1 MSFIRQVLSVTN
13 MNLRSILER
22 SGSSLVIIVG
32 IAGSVAVM
40 VSLLAMAEGLSST
53 ISSTG
58 EEDRVI
64 ILRDGSNS
72 ELSSGVAMT
81 EIDTVSSSPGIKS
94 MDGEPMIA
102 GELFAIIDLKK
113 KGAEST
119 SNLPIR
125 GVQPASFKIRPE
137 VEIIEGRNFTTGT
150 AEIIVGKGANNQYE
164 GLELGDQIKV
174 RDSFA
179 TVVGIFS
186 SNGNVH
192 ESEIWADLA
201 AAQGIF
207 RRGASASSM
216 ILKLDSPDSF
226 DEVGLF
232 VESYPNLELKVQSE
246 SDFYENQSSGADLI
260 KIFGQVVGYIMAI
273 GAVFA
278 ALNTMYSAVST
289 RLVEIGTL
297 RALGFKGT
305 TVLLALMIEAL
316 LLAMIGGLLGAAI
329 AYILFNGYTVST
341 LAGGSFSQTA
351 FAFAVT
357 ADVVQQ
363 GLTLALFVGLIG
375 GLFPAWN
382 AARRDITEA
391 LRSIKAR
398 LSSNLLNNS
407 PLLSA

>member
-1 MSFIRQVLSVTN
+1 MSFIRQVLLVTN
-13 MNLRSILER
+13 MNLRSVLER

-58 EEDRVI
+58 EKDRVI
-64 ILRDGSNS
+64 ILRDGSSS

-81 EIDTVSSSPGIKS
+81 ELDTVSSSPGIKS
-94 MDGEPMIA
+94 IDGEPMIA
-102 GELFAIIDLKK
+102 AELFAIIDLKK

-125 GVQPASFKIRPE
+125 GVQPASFRIRPE
-137 VEIIEGRNFTTGT
+137 VDIIEGRNFTTGT

-164 GLELGDQIKV
+164 GLEIGDQIKV

-186 SNGNVH
+186 SNGDVH

-201 AAQGIF
+201 TAQGLF

-226 DEVGLF
+226 NEVGLF

-260 KIFGQVVGYIMAI
+260 KVFGQVVGYIMAI

-305 TVLLALMIEAL
+305 TVLLALLIEAL
-316 LLAMIGGLLGAAI
+316 LLATIGGLLGGTI

-341 LAGGSFSQTA
+341 LAGASFSQTA

-357 ADVVQQ
+357 GEIIQQ
-363 GLTLALFVGLIG
+363 GLTLALIVGFLG
-375 GLFPAWN
+375 GVFPAWN

-391 LRSIKAR
+391 LRSI
-398 LSSNLLNNS
+398 
-407 PLLSA
+407 

>member
-1 MSFIRQVLSVTN
+1 MSFIRQVLLVTN

-64 ILRDGSNS
+64 ILRDGSSS

-81 EIDTVSSSPGIKS
+81 ELDTVSSSPGIKS
-94 MDGEPMIA
+94 IDGEPMIA

-125 GVQPASFKIRPE
+125 GVQPMSFKIRPE
-137 VEIIEGRNFTTGT
+137 VEIVEGRNFTTGT

-164 GLELGDQIKV
+164 GLEIGDQIKV

-201 AAQGIF
+201 AAQGLF

-216 ILKLDSPDSF
+216 ILKLNSPDSF

-260 KIFGQVVGYIMAI
+260 KVFGQVVGYIMAI

-305 TVLLALMIEAL
+305 TVLLALLIEAL
-316 LLAMIGGLLGAAI
+316 LLATIGGLLGGAI
-329 AYILFNGYTVST
+329 AYLLFNGYTVST
-341 LAGGSFSQTA
+341 LAGASFSQTA
-351 FAFAVT
+351 FAFTVT
-357 ADVVQQ
+357 GEIIQQ
-363 GLTLALFVGLIG
+363 GLTLALFVGFIG
-375 GLFPAWN
+375 GVFPAWN

-391 LRSIKAR
+391 LRSI
-398 LSSNLLNNS
+398 
-407 PLLSA
+407 

>member
-305 TVLLALMIEAL
+305 TVLLALMLEAL

-391 LRSIKAR
+391 LRSI
-398 LSSNLLNNS
+398 
-407 PLLSA
+407 

>member
-1 MSFIRQVLSVTN
+1 MSFIRQVLLVTN
-13 MNLRSILER
+13 MNLRSVLER

-58 EEDRVI
+58 EKDRVI
-64 ILRDGSNS
+64 ILRDGSSS

-81 EIDTVSSSPGIKS
+81 ELDTVSSSPGIKS
-94 MDGEPMIA
+94 IDGEPMIA
-102 GELFAIIDLKK
+102 AELFAIIDLKK

-125 GVQPASFKIRPE
+125 GVQPASFRIRPE
-137 VEIIEGRNFTTGT
+137 VDIIEGRNFTTGT

-164 GLELGDQIKV
+164 GLEIGDQIKV

-186 SNGNVH
+186 SNGDVH

-201 AAQGIF
+201 TAQGLC

-226 DEVGLF
+226 NEVGLF

-260 KIFGQVVGYIMAI
+260 KVFGQVVGYIMAI

-305 TVLLALMIEAL
+305 TVLLALLIEAL
-316 LLAMIGGLLGAAI
+316 LLATIGGLLGGTI

-341 LAGGSFSQTA
+341 LAGASFSQTA

-357 ADVVQQ
+357 GEIIQQ
-363 GLTLALFVGLIG
+363 GLTLALLVGFIG
-375 GLFPAWN
+375 GVFPAWN

-391 LRSIKAR
+391 LRSI
-398 LSSNLLNNS
+398 
-407 PLLSA
+407 

>member
-1 MSFIRQVLSVTN
+1 MSFVRQVLSITR
-13 MNLRSILER
+13 MNLLSILER

-58 EEDRVI
+58 EKDRVI
-64 ILRDGSNS
+64 ILRDGSSS

-81 EIDTVSSSPGIKS
+81 EIDTVSSAPGIETF
-94 MDGEPMIA
+94 DGEPMIA

-125 GVQPASFKIRPE
+125 GVQPMSFKIRPE
-137 VEIIEGRNFTTGT
+137 VQIIEGRNFTSGT

-164 GLELGDQIKV
+164 GLDIGDQIKV

-201 AAQGIF
+201 GAQGIF

-216 ILKLDSPDSF
+216 ILRLNSPESF

-246 SDFYENQSSGADLI
+246 RDFYESQSSGAELI
-260 KIFGQVVGYIMAI
+260 KVFGQVVGYIMAI

-278 ALNTMYSAVST
+278 ALNTMYSAVSS

-316 LLAMIGGLLGAAI
+316 ILAILGGLLGAAI

-341 LAGGSFSQTA
+341 LAGASFSQTA

-357 ADVVQQ
+357 AEVIQE
-363 GLTLALFVGLIG
+363 GLVLALFVGFIG
-375 GLFPAWN
+375 GVFPAWN

-391 LRSIKAR
+391 LRSI
-398 LSSNLLNNS
+398 
-407 PLLSA
+407 

>member
-246 SDFYENQSSGADLI
+246 SDFYENQSSVADLI

-391 LRSIKAR
+391 LRSI
-398 LSSNLLNNS
+398 
-407 PLLSA
+407 

>member
-1 MSFIRQVLSVTN
+1 MSFIRQVLLVTN
-13 MNLRSILER
+13 MNLRSVLER

-40 VSLLAMAEGLSST
+40 VSLLDMAEGLSST

-58 EEDRVI
+58 EMDRVI
-64 ILRDGSNS
+64 ILRDGSSS

-81 EIDTVSSSPGIKS
+81 ELDTVSSSPGIKS
-94 MDGEPMIA
+94 IDGEPMIA
-102 GELFAIIDLKK
+102 AELFAIIDLKK

-125 GVQPASFKIRPE
+125 GVQPASFRIRPE
-137 VEIIEGRNFTTGT
+137 VDIIEGRNFTTGT

-164 GLELGDQIKV
+164 GLEIGDQIKV

-186 SNGNVH
+186 SNGDVH

-201 AAQGIF
+201 TAQGLF

-226 DEVGLF
+226 NEVGLF

-260 KIFGQVVGYIMAI
+260 KVFGQVVGYIMAI

-305 TVLLALMIEAL
+305 TVLLALLIEAL
-316 LLAMIGGLLGAAI
+316 LLATIGGLLGGAI

-341 LAGGSFSQTA
+341 LAGASFSQTA

-357 ADVVQQ
+357 GEIIQQ
-363 GLTLALFVGLIG
+363 GLTLALLVGFIG
-375 GLFPAWN
+375 GVFPAWN

-391 LRSIKAR
+391 LRSI
-398 LSSNLLNNS
+398 
-407 PLLSA
+407 

>member
-1 MSFIRQVLSVTN
+1 MSFIRQVLLVTN
-13 MNLRSILER
+13 MNLRSVLER

-58 EEDRVI
+58 EKDRVI
-64 ILRDGSNS
+64 ILRDGSSS

-81 EIDTVSSSPGIKS
+81 ELDTVSSSPGIKS
-94 MDGEPMIA
+94 IDGEPMIA
-102 GELFAIIDLKK
+102 AELFAIIDLKK

-125 GVQPASFKIRPE
+125 GVQPASFRIRPE
-137 VEIIEGRNFTTGT
+137 VDIIEGRNFTTGT

-164 GLELGDQIKV
+164 GLEIGDQIKV

-201 AAQGIF
+201 AAQGLF

-216 ILKLDSPDSF
+216 ILKLNSPDSF

-260 KIFGQVVGYIMAI
+260 KVFGQVVGYIMAI

-305 TVLLALMIEAL
+305 TVLLALLIEAL
-316 LLAMIGGLLGAAI
+316 LLATIGGLLGGAI
-329 AYILFNGYTVST
+329 AYLLFNGYTVST
-341 LAGGSFSQTA
+341 LAGASFSQTA

-357 ADVVQQ
+357 GEIIQQ
-363 GLTLALFVGLIG
+363 GLTLALFVGFIG
-375 GLFPAWN
+375 GVFPAWN

-391 LRSIKAR
+391 LRSI
-398 LSSNLLNNS
+398 
-407 PLLSA
+407 

>member
-1 MSFIRQVLSVTN
+1 MSFIRQVLLVTN
-13 MNLRSILER
+13 MNLRSVLER

-64 ILRDGSNS
+64 ILRDGSSS

-81 EIDTVSSSPGIKS
+81 ELDTVSSSPGIKS
-94 MDGEPMIA
+94 IDGEPMIA

-137 VEIIEGRNFTTGT
+137 VEIVEGRNFTTGT

-164 GLELGDQIKV
+164 GLEIGDQIKV

-201 AAQGIF
+201 AAQGLF

-216 ILKLDSPDSF
+216 ILKLNSPDSF

-260 KIFGQVVGYIMAI
+260 KVFGQVVGYIMAI

-305 TVLLALMIEAL
+305 TVLLALLIEAL
-316 LLAMIGGLLGAAI
+316 LLATIGGLLGGAI

-341 LAGGSFSQTA
+341 LAGASFSQTA

-357 ADVVQQ
+357 GEIIQQ
-363 GLTLALFVGLIG
+363 GLTLALFVGFIG
-375 GLFPAWN
+375 GVFPAWN

-391 LRSIKAR
+391 LRSI
-398 LSSNLLNNS
+398 
-407 PLLSA
+407 

>member
-1 MSFIRQVLSVTN
+1 MSFIRQVLLVTN
-13 MNLRSILER
+13 MNLRSVLER

-64 ILRDGSNS
+64 ILRDGSSS

-81 EIDTVSSSPGIKS
+81 ELDTVSSSPGIKS
-94 MDGEPMIA
+94 IDGEPMIA
-102 GELFAIIDLKK
+102 AELFAIIDLKK

-125 GVQPASFKIRPE
+125 GVQPASFRIRPE
-137 VEIIEGRNFTTGT
+137 VNVIEGRNFTTGT

-164 GLELGDQIKV
+164 GLEIGDQIKV

-186 SNGNVH
+186 SNGDVH

-201 AAQGIF
+201 TAQGLF

-226 DEVGLF
+226 NEVGLF

-260 KIFGQVVGYIMAI
+260 KVFGQVVGYIMAI

-305 TVLLALMIEAL
+305 TVLLALLIEAL
-316 LLAMIGGLLGAAI
+316 LLATIGGLLGGAI

-341 LAGGSFSQTA
+341 LAGASFSQTA

-357 ADVVQQ
+357 GEIIQQ
-363 GLTLALFVGLIG
+363 GLTLALLVGFIG
-375 GLFPAWN
+375 GVFPAWN

-391 LRSIKAR
+391 LRSI
-398 LSSNLLNNS
+398 
-407 PLLSA
+407 

>member
-58 EEDRVI
+58 AEDRVI

-391 LRSIKAR
+391 LRSI
-398 LSSNLLNNS
+398 
-407 PLLSA
+407 

>member
-1 MSFIRQVLSVTN
+1 MSFIRQVLLVTN

-64 ILRDGSNS
+64 ILRDGSSS

-81 EIDTVSSSPGIKS
+81 ELDTVSSSPGIKS
-94 MDGEPMIA
+94 IDGEPMIA

-125 GVQPASFKIRPE
+125 GVQPTSFKIRPE
-137 VEIIEGRNFTTGT
+137 VEIVEGRNFTTGT

-164 GLELGDQIKV
+164 GLEIGDQIKV

-201 AAQGIF
+201 AAQGLF

-216 ILKLDSPDSF
+216 ILRLNSPDSF

-260 KIFGQVVGYIMAI
+260 KVFGQVVGYIMAI

-305 TVLLALMIEAL
+305 TVLLALLIEAL
-316 LLAMIGGLLGAAI
+316 LLATIGGLLGGAI
-329 AYILFNGYTVST
+329 AYLLFNGYTVST

-357 ADVVQQ
+357 GEIIQQ
-363 GLTLALFVGLIG
+363 GLTLALFVGFIG
-375 GLFPAWN
+375 GVFPAWN

-391 LRSIKAR
+391 LRSI
-398 LSSNLLNNS
+398 
-407 PLLSA
+407 

>member
-1 MSFIRQVLSVTN
+1 MSFIRQVLLVTN

-64 ILRDGSNS
+64 ILRDGSSS

-81 EIDTVSSSPGIKS
+81 ELDTVSSSPGIKS
-94 MDGEPMIA
+94 VDGEPMIA

-137 VEIIEGRNFTTGT
+137 VEIVEGRNFNTGT

-164 GLELGDQIKV
+164 GLEIGDQIKV

-186 SNGNVH
+186 SNGDVH

-201 AAQGIF
+201 AAQGLF

-216 ILKLDSPDSF
+216 ILKLNSPDSF

-260 KIFGQVVGYIMAI
+260 KVFGQVVGYIMAI

-305 TVLLALMIEAL
+305 TVLLALLIEAL
-316 LLAMIGGLLGAAI
+316 LLATIGGLLGGAI

-341 LAGGSFSQTA
+341 LAGASFSQTA

-357 ADVVQQ
+357 GEIIQQ
-363 GLTLALFVGLIG
+363 GLTLALFVGFIG
-375 GLFPAWN
+375 GVFPAWN

-391 LRSIKAR
+391 LRSI
-398 LSSNLLNNS
+398 
-407 PLLSA
+407 

>member
-125 GVQPASFKIRPE
+125 GVQPVSFKIRPE

-391 LRSIKAR
+391 LRSI
-398 LSSNLLNNS
+398 
-407 PLLSA
+407 

>member
-1 MSFIRQVLSVTN
+1 MSFIRQVLLVTN
-13 MNLRSILER
+13 MNLRSVLER

-32 IAGSVAVM
+32 IAGSVDVM

-58 EEDRVI
+58 EMDRVI
-64 ILRDGSNS
+64 ILRDGSSS

-81 EIDTVSSSPGIKS
+81 ELDTVSSSPGIKS
-94 MDGEPMIA
+94 IDGEPMIA
-102 GELFAIIDLKK
+102 AELFAIIDLKK

-125 GVQPASFKIRPE
+125 GVQPASFRIRPE
-137 VEIIEGRNFTTGT
+137 VDIIEGRNFTTGT

-164 GLELGDQIKV
+164 GLEIGDQIKV

-186 SNGNVH
+186 SNGDVH

-201 AAQGIF
+201 TAQGLF

-226 DEVGLF
+226 NEVGLF

-246 SDFYENQSSGADLI
+246 SDFYDNQSSGADLI
-260 KIFGQVVGYIMAI
+260 KVFGQVVGYIMAI

-305 TVLLALMIEAL
+305 TVLLALLIEAL
-316 LLAMIGGLLGAAI
+316 SLATIGGLLGGAI

-341 LAGGSFSQTA
+341 LAGASFSQTA

-357 ADVVQQ
+357 GEIIQQ
-363 GLTLALFVGLIG
+363 GLTLALLVGFIG
-375 GLFPAWN
+375 GVFPAWN

-391 LRSIKAR
+391 LRSI
-398 LSSNLLNNS
+398 
-407 PLLSA
+407 

>member
-1 MSFIRQVLSVTN
+1 MSFIRQVLLVTN
-13 MNLRSILER
+13 MNLRSVLER

-58 EEDRVI
+58 EKDRVI
-64 ILRDGSNS
+64 ILRDGSSS

-81 EIDTVSSSPGIKS
+81 ELDTVSSSPGIKS
-94 MDGEPMIA
+94 IDGEPMIA
-102 GELFAIIDLKK
+102 AELFAIIDLKK

-125 GVQPASFKIRPE
+125 GVQSASFRIRPE
-137 VEIIEGRNFTTGT
+137 VDIIEGRNFTTGT

-164 GLELGDQIKV
+164 GLEIGDQIKV

-186 SNGNVH
+186 SNGDVH

-201 AAQGIF
+201 TAQGLF

-226 DEVGLF
+226 NEVGLF

-260 KIFGQVVGYIMAI
+260 KVFGQVVGYIMAI

-305 TVLLALMIEAL
+305 TVLLALLIEAL
-316 LLAMIGGLLGAAI
+316 LLATIGGLLGGAI

-341 LAGGSFSQTA
+341 LAGASFSQTA

-357 ADVVQQ
+357 GEIIQQ
-363 GLTLALFVGLIG
+363 GLTLALLVGFIG
-375 GLFPAWN
+375 GVFPAWN

-391 LRSIKAR
+391 LRSI
-398 LSSNLLNNS
+398 
-407 PLLSA
+407 

>member
-1 MSFIRQVLSVTN
+1 MSFIRQVLLVTN

-64 ILRDGSNS
+64 ILRDGSSS

-81 EIDTVSSSPGIKS
+81 ELDTVSSSPGIKS
-94 MDGEPMIA
+94 VDGEPMIA

-137 VEIIEGRNFTTGT
+137 VEIVEGRNFTTGT

-164 GLELGDQIKV
+164 GLEIGDQIKV

-201 AAQGIF
+201 AAQGLF

-216 ILKLDSPDSF
+216 ILRLNSSDSF

-260 KIFGQVVGYIMAI
+260 KVFGQVVGYIMAI

-305 TVLLALMIEAL
+305 TVLLALLIEAL
-316 LLAMIGGLLGAAI
+316 LLATIGGLLGGAI
-329 AYILFNGYTVST
+329 AYLLFNGYTVST
-341 LAGGSFSQTA
+341 LAGASFSQTA

-357 ADVVQQ
+357 GEIIQQ
-363 GLTLALFVGLIG
+363 GLTLALFVGFIG
-375 GLFPAWN
+375 GVFPAWN

-391 LRSIKAR
+391 LRSI
-398 LSSNLLNNS
+398 
-407 PLLSA
+407 

>member
-357 ADVVQQ
+357 VDVVQQ

-391 LRSIKAR
+391 LRSI
-398 LSSNLLNNS
+398 
-407 PLLSA
+407 

>member
-289 RLVEIGTL
+289 RLFEIGTL

-391 LRSIKAR
+391 LRSI
-398 LSSNLLNNS
+398 
-407 PLLSA
+407 

>member
-40 VSLLAMAEGLSST
+40 VSLLAMAEGLSTT

-391 LRSIKAR
+391 LRSI
-398 LSSNLLNNS
+398 
-407 PLLSA
+407 

>member
-1 MSFIRQVLSVTN
+1 MSFIRQVLLVTN
-13 MNLRSILER
+13 MNILSILER

-53 ISSTG
+53 ITSTG

-64 ILRDGSNS
+64 ILRDGSSS

-81 EIDTVSSSPGIKS
+81 ELDTVSSSPGIKS
-94 MDGEPMIA
+94 IDGEPMIA

-137 VEIIEGRNFTTGT
+137 VEIVEGRNFNTGT

-164 GLELGDQIKV
+164 GLEIGDQIKV

-201 AAQGIF
+201 AAQGLF

-216 ILKLDSPDSF
+216 ILKLNSPDSF

-260 KIFGQVVGYIMAI
+260 KVFGQVVGYIMAI

-305 TVLLALMIEAL
+305 TVLLALLIEAL
-316 LLAMIGGLLGAAI
+316 LLATIGGLLGGAI
-329 AYILFNGYTVST
+329 AYLLFNGYTVST
-341 LAGGSFSQTA
+341 LAGASFSQTA

-357 ADVVQQ
+357 GEIIQQ
-363 GLTLALFVGLIG
+363 GLTLALFVGFIG
-375 GLFPAWN
+375 GVFPAWN

-391 LRSIKAR
+391 LRSI
-398 LSSNLLNNS
+398 
-407 PLLSA
+407 

>member
-1 MSFIRQVLSVTN
+1 MSFIRQVLLVTN
-13 MNLRSILER
+13 MNLRSVLER

-64 ILRDGSNS
+64 ILRDGSSS

-81 EIDTVSSSPGIKS
+81 ELDTVSSSPGIKS
-94 MDGEPMIA
+94 IDGEPMIA
-102 GELFAIIDLKK
+102 AELFAIIDLKK

-125 GVQPASFKIRPE
+125 GVQSASFRIRPE
-137 VEIIEGRNFTTGT
+137 VDIIEGRNFTTGT

-164 GLELGDQIKV
+164 GLEIGDQIKV

-186 SNGNVH
+186 SNGDVH

-201 AAQGIF
+201 TAQGLF

-226 DEVGLF
+226 NEVGLF

-260 KIFGQVVGYIMAI
+260 KVFGQVVGYIMAI

-305 TVLLALMIEAL
+305 TVLLALLIEAL
-316 LLAMIGGLLGAAI
+316 LLATIGGLLGGAI

-341 LAGGSFSQTA
+341 LAGASFSQTA

-357 ADVVQQ
+357 GEIIQQ
-363 GLTLALFVGLIG
+363 GLTLALLVGFIG
-375 GLFPAWN
+375 GVFPAWN

-391 LRSIKAR
+391 LRSI
-398 LSSNLLNNS
+398 
-407 PLLSA
+407 

>member
-102 GELFAIIDLKK
+102 GEIFAIIDLKK

-391 LRSIKAR
+391 LRSI
-398 LSSNLLNNS
+398 
-407 PLLSA
+407 

>member
-1 MSFIRQVLSVTN
+1 MSFIRQVLLVTN
-13 MNLRSILER
+13 MNLRSVLER

-58 EEDRVI
+58 EMDRVI
-64 ILRDGSNS
+64 ILRDGSSS

-81 EIDTVSSSPGIKS
+81 ELDTVSSSPGIKS
-94 MDGEPMIA
+94 IDGELMIA
-102 GELFAIIDLKK
+102 AELFAIIDLKK
-113 KGAEST
+113 KGAQST

-125 GVQPASFKIRPE
+125 GVQPASFRIRPE
-137 VEIIEGRNFTTGT
+137 VDIIEGRNFTTGT

-164 GLELGDQIKV
+164 GLEIGDQIKV

-186 SNGNVH
+186 SNGDVH

-201 AAQGIF
+201 TAQGLF

-216 ILKLDSPDSF
+216 ILKLDSPNSF
-226 DEVGLF
+226 NEVGLF

-260 KIFGQVVGYIMAI
+260 KVFGQVVGYIMAI

-305 TVLLALMIEAL
+305 TVLLALLIEAL
-316 LLAMIGGLLGAAI
+316 LLATIGGLLGGAI

-341 LAGGSFSQTA
+341 LAGASFSQTA

-357 ADVVQQ
+357 GEIIQQ
-363 GLTLALFVGLIG
+363 GLTLALLVGFIG
-375 GLFPAWN
+375 GVFPAWN

-391 LRSIKAR
+391 LRSI
-398 LSSNLLNNS
+398 
-407 PLLSA
+407 

>member
-1 MSFIRQVLSVTN
+1 MSFIRQVLLVTN

-40 VSLLAMAEGLSST
+40 VSLLAMGEGLSST

-64 ILRDGSNS
+64 ILRDGSSS

-81 EIDTVSSSPGIKS
+81 ELDTVSSSPGIKS
-94 MDGEPMIA
+94 IDGEPMIA

-125 GVQPASFKIRPE
+125 GVQPTSFKIRPE
-137 VEIIEGRNFTTGT
+137 VEIVEGRNFTTGT

-164 GLELGDQIKV
+164 GLEIGDQIKV

-201 AAQGIF
+201 AAQGLF

-216 ILKLDSPDSF
+216 ILKLNSPDSF

-260 KIFGQVVGYIMAI
+260 KVFGQVVGYIMAI

-305 TVLLALMIEAL
+305 TVLLALLIEAL
-316 LLAMIGGLLGAAI
+316 LLATIGGLLGGAI
-329 AYILFNGYTVST
+329 AYLLFNGYTVST

-357 ADVVQQ
+357 GEIIQQ
-363 GLTLALFVGLIG
+363 GLTLALFVGFIG
-375 GLFPAWN
+375 GVFPAWN

-391 LRSIKAR
+391 LRSI
-398 LSSNLLNNS
+398 
-407 PLLSA
+407 

>member
-1 MSFIRQVLSVTN
+1 MSFIRQVLLITN

-64 ILRDGSNS
+64 ILRDGSSS

-81 EIDTVSSSPGIKS
+81 ELDTVSSSPGIKS
-94 MDGEPMIA
+94 IDGEPMIA

-125 GVQPASFKIRPE
+125 GVQPMSFKIRPE
-137 VEIIEGRNFTTGT
+137 VEIVEGRNFTTGT

-164 GLELGDQIKV
+164 GLEIGDQIKV

-201 AAQGIF
+201 AAQGLF

-216 ILKLDSPDSF
+216 ILKLNSPDSF

-260 KIFGQVVGYIMAI
+260 KVFGQVVGYIMAI

-305 TVLLALMIEAL
+305 TVLLALLIEAL
-316 LLAMIGGLLGAAI
+316 LLATIGGLLGGAI
-329 AYILFNGYTVST
+329 AYLLFNGYTVST
-341 LAGGSFSQTA
+341 LAGASFSQTA

-357 ADVVQQ
+357 GEIIQQ
-363 GLTLALFVGLIG
+363 GLTLALFVGFIG
-375 GLFPAWN
+375 GVFPAWN

-391 LRSIKAR
+391 LRSI
-398 LSSNLLNNS
+398 
-407 PLLSA
+407 

>member
-72 ELSSGVAMT
+72 ELTSGVAMT

-391 LRSIKAR
+391 LRSI
-398 LSSNLLNNS
+398 
-407 PLLSA
+407 